1 VRRNFLRC
9 FLIAVA
15 FVAFSETASAEDLV
29 SGLSQ
34 DSVAI
39 TSNYAGSTIVVFG
52 AIEHPIANA
61 PRDIVVVVRGPATTV
76 TVRRKDRVA
85 GIWINRDQAQFN
97 GMPAYYFVAGT
108 RPIKDIAASDLR
120 ARLGVGLDVVSGSG
134 VHSHHAIGP
143 FRDALIRQEVKAGL
157 YAELPGGVEYLSD
170 TLFRVR
176 VPVPANIARGEYS
189 AQVYLFR
196 KGYVISEQATPF
208 SISNT
213 GLERQIYHLAH
224 NDPVAYGLLAVM
236 VAVLLGWISSLF
248 FRQSA

>member
-1 VRRNFLRC
+1 VTRIFGFALLA
-9 FLIAVA
+9 FFALTGAVA
-15 FVAFSETASAEDLV
+15 AEDLV

-61 PRDIVVVVRGPATTV
+61 PRDIVVVVRGPATTM
-76 TVRRKDRVA
+76 TIRRKDRVA

-97 GMPAYYFVAGT
+97 GMPAYYFAAGT
-108 RPIKDIAASDLR
+108 RPIKDIAGHDLR
-120 ARLGVGLDVVSGSG
+120 ARLGVGLDVVNGTN
-134 VHSHHAIGP
+134 VHSHHAAGP

-157 YAELPGGVEYLSD
+157 YAELPNGVEYLSD

-176 VPVPANIARGEYS
+176 VPVPANITRGEYT

-196 KGYVISEQATPF
+196 NGYVISEQSTPF
-208 SISNT
+208 SISNS
-213 GLERQIYHLAH
+213 GLERQIYRLAH
-224 NDPVAYGLLAVM
+224 SDPVAYGLLAVM
-236 VAVLLGWISSLF
+236 VAVLLGWLSSLF

>member
-1 VRRNFLRC
+1 MRR
-9 FLIAVA
+9 IALVA
-15 FVAFSETASAEDLV
+15 ATVLLGILAPATAEDLV

-52 AIEHPIANA
+52 AIEHPVSNA
-61 PRDIVVVVRGPATTV
+61 PRDIVVVVRGPETSI

-97 GMPAYYFVAGT
+97 GMPAYYFVAAT
-108 RPIKDIAASDLR
+108 RPVKDVASRELR
-120 ARLGVGLDVVSGSG
+120 ARLGIGLDVVNGTA
-134 VHSHHAIGP
+134 VHSHHAAGP
-143 FRDALIRQEVKAGL
+143 FREALIRQEVKAGL
-157 YAELPGGVEYLSD
+157 YAELPTGVEYLSD

-176 VPVPANIARGEYS
+176 VPVPANIARGEYT

-213 GLERQIYHLAH
+213 GLERQIYRLAH
-224 NDPVAYGLLAVM
+224 SDPVAYGLLAVM
-236 VAVLLGWISSLF
+236 VAVLLGWVSSLF

>member
-1 VRRNFLRC
+1 
-9 FLIAVA
+9 
-15 FVAFSETASAEDLV
+15 
-29 SGLSQ
+29 LSQ

-61 PRDIVVVVRGPATTV
+61 PRDIAVVVRGPATTMI
-76 TVRRKDRVA
+76 VRRKDRVA

-97 GMPAYYFVAGT
+97 GMPAYYFAAGT
-108 RPIKDIAASDLR
+108 RPIKDIAGHDLR
-120 ARLGVGLDVVSGSG
+120 ARLGVGLDVVNATN
-134 VHSHHAIGP
+134 VYSHHEAGP
-143 FRDALIRQEVKAGL
+143 FRDALIRQEEKSGL
-157 YAELPGGVEYLSD
+157 YAELPNGVEYLSD

-176 VPVPANIARGEYS
+176 VPVPANIARGEYT

-196 KGYVISEQATPF
+196 NGYVISEQSTPF
-208 SISNT
+208 SISNS
-213 GLERQIYHLAH
+213 GLERQIYRLAH
-224 NDPVAYGLLAVM
+224 ADPVAYGLFAVM